1 MYIKI
6 KMKTKNVGKQAL
18 RVVVIIAVL
27 YLIYHLY
34 KVFVTKEGF
43 ELGSSLSYHMGDG
56 VPTSWENKPNSSK
69 PYNILAS
76 FEDNVGGPVP
86 LPEGELL
93 IFKDNKFDP
102 KCCPSFYSNSLGCV
116 CAAPE
121 QMNYLNQRGGNR
133 TFSSEY

>member
-1 MYIKI
+1 
-6 KMKTKNVGKQAL
+6 MKSKNGGKQVL
-18 RVVVIIAVL
+18 HIVVILAVL

-34 KVFVTKEGF
+34 KVFVSKEGF
-43 ELGSSLSYHMGDG
+43 ELGSSLDYHMGDG
-56 VPTSWENKPNSSK
+56 VPTSWENKQNLSK
-69 PYNILAS
+69 PYNILGS
-76 FEDNVGGPVP
+76 LEDNVGGNIP

-102 KCCPSFYSNSLGCV
+102 KCCPSVYSNSSGCV

-133 TFSSEY
+133 TFSSMY

>member
-1 MYIKI
+1 
-6 KMKTKNVGKQAL
+6 MKGKNVGKSVL
-18 RVVVIIAVL
+18 HIIVIIAVL

-34 KVFVTKEGF
+34 KVFVSKEGF

-56 VPTSWENKPNSSK
+56 VPTSWENKQNLSK
-69 PYNILAS
+69 PYNIMNSL
-76 FEDNVGGPVP
+76 EDNVGGKIP

-93 IFKDNKFDP
+93 IFNDNKFDP
-102 KCCPSFYSNSLGCV
+102 KCCPSVYSNSLGCV

-133 TFSSEY
+133 TFSSMY

>member
-1 MYIKI
+1 
-6 KMKTKNVGKQAL
+6 MKGKNVGKSVL
-18 RVVVIIAVL
+18 RIILAIAVL
-27 YLIYHLY
+27 YLIMKGKNLY
-34 KVFVTKEGF
+34 NFFANKEGF
-43 ELGSSLSYHMGDG
+43 ELGSSLDYHMGDG
-56 VPTSWENKPNSSK
+56 VPTSWENKPNLSK

-76 FEDNVGGPVP
+76 LEDNVGGPVP

-116 CAAPE
+116 CASPE